1 MKYCWDVYNKSE
13 CDTCHYYKSFTDGTL
28 NLEKDANARDVVIVP
43 DAIAAAVVAAPPET
57 PVETTA

>member
-43 DAIAAAVVAAPPET
+43 DAIAAVALTPPSEQ
-57 PVETTA
+57 PAEPKA